1 MIKITRKV
9 GENKRRE
16 KIGKNL
22 RRGWKKKKKK
32 VHLELLLCKLI
43 NLLNNYKADKFA
55 TEFKKSLKIV

>member
-32 VHLELLLCKLI
+32 STFRAFALQANKPFKHL
-43 NLLNNYKADKFA
+43 
-55 TEFKKSLKIV
+55 

>member
-22 RRGWKKKKKK
+22 RRGWKK
-32 VHLELLLCKLI
+32 LLLCKLI
-43 NLLNNYKADKFA
+43 NLLNIYKADIFA